1 MPSHLGKTAT
11 LPSKLYKFLDRTTGP
26 PGTGPNAQVF
36 FPAPPREERFVAN
49 HPRVILCEDV
59 AIKKSLIKDHDAT
72 KTIPK
77 RPLSPDGLYN
87 ETFGLTGVAEY
98 KYVKEKTHEE
108 IFPQW
113 DSEKLVTPQMR
124 RLNNKIEVARQS
136 RYKRHKEWQQN
147 CLRHTLLTKKTHSSG
162 TGIVGWDSPD
172 WEKSVL
178 FKEERQAMLEKRKA
192 SQKTAEKKKEIVRTN
207 MRVGSG
213 LLYHVKP
220 EEFKHPIYI
229 RVSEER
235 KGWLQGK
242 NSGHCSTTFEDTH
255 ARIFKNKP
263 LYPTNKF

>member
-1 MPSHLGKTAT
+1 MPSRLSKTAT

-36 FPAPPREERFVAN
+36 FPTPPREERFAAN

-59 AIKKSLIKDHDAT
+59 AIDKSSIRDHDAT

-87 ETFGLTGVAEY
+87 ETFGLTGVDEY
-98 KYVKEKTHEE
+98 KYVKEKTHAE

-136 RYKRHKEWQQN
+136 RYKRHKEWQQS
-147 CLRHTLLTKKTHSSG
+147 CIRHKLLTKKTHSSG
-162 TGIVGWDSPD
+162 RGIVGWDSPE

-178 FKEERQAMLEKRKA
+178 FKEEREAMLKKRKA
-192 SQKTAEKKKEIVRTN
+192 SKKMADMKREIVRTN

-220 EEFKHPIYI
+220 EEFNHPEYI
-229 RVSEER
+229 KTTEER
-235 KGWLQGK
+235 KGWLQGR
-242 NSGHCSTTFEDTH
+242 NSGHCSTTFDDTH

-263 LYPTNKF
+263 LYPTHKF